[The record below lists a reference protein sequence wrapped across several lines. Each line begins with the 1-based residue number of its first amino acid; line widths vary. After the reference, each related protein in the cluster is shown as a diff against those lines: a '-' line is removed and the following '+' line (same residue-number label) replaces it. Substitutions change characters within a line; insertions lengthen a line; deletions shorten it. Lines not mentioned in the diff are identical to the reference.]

1 MIVLVDAGNT
11 RIKWRVVG
19 VHDDACRTLHA
30 MGVVAT
36 GDWAELAA
44 AWRPFAL
51 NRAVLSCVA
60 DAAVQSGLAR
70 ILAAR
75 GTPAYWL
82 AAERD
87 NYGVFNHY
95 RVPEQLGADRYAA
108 LIAVARLKLGDC
120 VVASVGTA
128 TTIDQLDRHGAFLGG
143 VILPGPDMMRAA
155 LLGGTG
161 QIERRMPA
169 QAGLASDWNLAP
181 PPRDTAAAVAT
192 GIALAQAAA
201 INAMLEAMR
210 LTMQQASEPDDRSP
224 LLILTGGAREQVRAG
239 LRCELIEIDDLV
251 LDGLAWIALES
262 NCEN

>member
-1 MIVLVDAGNT
+1 MILLVDAGNT

-19 VHDDACRTLHA
+19 DLTGACRALHG

-44 AWRPFAL
+44 AWQPFPL
-51 NRAVLSCVA
+51 TRAVLSCVA
-60 DAAVQSGLAR
+60 DAAVQAGLAG
-70 ILAAR
+70 ILAAC
-75 GTPAYWL
+75 GTPAHWL
-82 AAERD
+82 AAEREK
-87 NYGVFNHY
+87 YGVFNHY

-128 TTIDQLDRHGAFLGG
+128 TTIDQLDRQGAFLGG

-161 QIERRMPA
+161 QIERRMSA
-169 QAGLASDWNLAP
+169 QAGLATDWSLAP

-192 GIALAQAAA
+192 GIALTQTAA

-210 LTMQQASEPDDRSP
+210 QAAADSATPP

-239 LRCELIEIDDLV
+239 LRCELIEMDDLV
-251 LDGLAWIALES
+251 LDGLAWIALEP

>member
-1 MIVLVDAGNT
+1 MILLVDAGNT

-19 VHDDACRTLHA
+19 DPADAFRAQHG

-44 AWRPFAL
+44 AWQPFPVT
-51 NRAVLSCVA
+51 RAVLSCVA
-60 DAAVQSGLAR
+60 DAAVQAGLAQ

-75 GTPAYWL
+75 GTLALWL
-82 AAERD
+82 AAQREK
-87 NYGVFNHY
+87 YGVFNHY

-108 LIAVARLKLGDC
+108 LIAVTRLKLGDC

-128 TTIDQLDRHGAFLGG
+128 TTIDQLDGKGAFLGG

-161 QIERRMPA
+161 QIERRMHA
-169 QAGLASDWNLAP
+169 HAGLATEWSLTP

-192 GIALAQAAA
+192 GIALAQAAT
-201 INAMLEAMR
+201 IHAMLESMR
-210 LTMQQASEPDDRSP
+210 QAAADPATSP
-224 LLILTGGAREQVRAG
+224 MLILTGGAREQVRAG
-239 LRCELIEIDDLV
+239 LRCELIEMDDLV
-251 LDGLAWIALES
+251 LDGLAWIALEP